1 MSAHSDEIPVRESR
15 CLLNGI
21 VSFTLFQFKII
32 DMKRI
37 VNIGAILCVVSL
49 LLAGCDKEPLNN
61 RKVYTLNEEL
71 SSILA
76 SGGVDVIVD
85 ETLDFN
91 KILVRTNAKD
101 IERVTID
108 VQNGVLDIYVDETLL
123 LHKDFVVSVP
133 AFAYEYIEISEGC
146 DFMWNGCSSDYL
158 SLKVSSGSDCEVKGS
173 CITLDLQVSE
183 GSDADCGDLY
193 AEDVTVSVTD
203 GSDASIW
210 ASRTLSLTAKDGSDI
225 NVTGNPE
232 ILLWDVSDGSDV
244 DFE

>member
-1 MSAHSDEIPVRESR
+1 MSERSDEIPVRESR

-21 VSFTLFQFKII
+21 VSLTLFQSKII

-37 VNIGAILCVVSL
+37 ANIGAVLCVVSL
-49 LLAGCDKEPLNN
+49 LFTSCEQEPLNN
-61 RKVYTLNEEL
+61 RKVYTLNQEL
-71 SSILA
+71 SSILV

-85 ETLDFN
+85 ETLDPD

-101 IERVTID
+101 IERVTVD

-123 LHKDFVVSVP
+123 LHKDFVISVP
-133 AFAYEYIEISEGC
+133 AFAYEYINISEGC
-146 DFMWNGCSSDYL
+146 DFMWNNCSSDYL

-173 CITLDLQVSE
+173 CITLDLQVSD

-193 AEDVTVSVTD
+193 AEDVTVSLTD

-210 ASRTLSLTAKDGSDI
+210 ASRTLSLIARDGSDI